1 LRLIKINAT
10 NSTNSFLKEL
20 AQNSSLEEYTIA
32 VANTQT
38 SGRGQMN
45 NSWTSEPHKN
55 LTFSIFTH
63 LKKLKIKDQ
72 AYLNFAISLAIY
84 DTLLTYNIPK
94 LCIKWPNDIMSAK
107 KKICGILIETT
118 FSHLKIKNTIIGI
131 GLNVNQEK
139 FPEELFNASSLKN
152 ILKKDID
159 IEPLMNKIVEKI
171 KYRISSIEL
180 GNLSQTHKEYH
191 EALYKKGIPTTFIDK
206 KANQLFMGIIIGVSS
221 VGNLQIQL
229 EDNTTV
235 EYGLKEVSFAKV

>member
-1 LRLIKINAT
+1 
-10 NSTNSFLKEL
+10 
-20 AQNSSLEEYTIA
+20 
-32 VANTQT
+32 
-38 SGRGQMN
+38 
-45 NSWTSEPHKN
+45 
-55 LTFSIFTH
+55 
-63 LKKLKIKDQ
+63 
-72 AYLNFAISLAIY
+72 
-84 DTLLTYNIPK
+84 
-94 LCIKWPNDIMSAK
+94 MSAK

-180 GNLSQTHKEYH
+180 GNLSQNREEYH
-191 EALYKKGIPTTFIDK
+191 KALYKKGIPTTFIDK
-206 KANQLFMGIIIGVSS
+206 KANQLFMGIIIGVSC